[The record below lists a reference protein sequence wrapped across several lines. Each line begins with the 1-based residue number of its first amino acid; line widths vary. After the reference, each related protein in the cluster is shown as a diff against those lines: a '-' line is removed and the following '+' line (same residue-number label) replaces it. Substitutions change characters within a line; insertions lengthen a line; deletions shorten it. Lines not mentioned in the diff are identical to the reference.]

1 MGAVQGHGGAVWWE
15 GTRPVSRPLESPGVP
30 LAGYKR
36 LFRLTGPLYVVVGF
50 LARLPLAMSQLGV
63 LLLVAGTT
71 DSYGAG
77 GACAGALAI
86 ANAVGAPFWGN
97 LADRTGQRPVVLV
110 QSLAGAAALAVP
122 LVTTHAGVPR
132 AWAAV
137 AIAAAGLLMPQV
149 GPMAREIGRAHV

>member
-1 MGAVQGHGGAVWWE
+1 MQAAQGHGVTVGWE
-15 GTRPVSRPLESPGVP
+15 GTRPVSRTLESPVSP

-86 ANAVGAPFWGN
+86 ANAVGAPFWGTP
-97 LADRTGQRPVVLV
+97 ADPIAQRPLLLV
-110 QSLAGAAALAVP
+110 QSPPGAPSPPLL
-122 LVTTHAGVPR
+122 LVTPHTGV
-132 AWAAV
+132 
-137 AIAAAGLLMPQV
+137 
-149 GPMAREIGRAHV
+149 

>member
-1 MGAVQGHGGAVWWE
+1 MQAAQGHGVTVGWE
-15 GTRPVSRPLESPGVP
+15 GTRPVSRTLESPVSP

-86 ANAVGAPFWGN
+86 AHAVGAPFWGHP
-97 LADRTGQRPVVLV
+97 ADRNGQRP
-110 QSLAGAAALAVP
+110 
-122 LVTTHAGVPR
+122 GVPAPSPHPPNR
-132 AWAAV
+132 
-137 AIAAAGLLMPQV
+137 
-149 GPMAREIGRAHV
+149 